1 MTWREMFQRLLGQRL
16 DEEIDVEAETG
27 AQGNP
32 EGAGGDSGTG
42 ADTGA
47 GEPANG
53 SGGDSGGAE
62 GGDPGTDENN
72 NEEDNNVPVFN
83 EGWFNP
89 QTMTFDP
96 SKISDEATR
105 NALQTVADAIR
116 ENNNAL
122 AIERA
127 INDQIAR
134 SNIAVSPETFRRC
147 LNTEGIKV
155 GTDGKVTGV
164 TEAFEALRKSD
175 AKLFID
181 SKENS
186 PLNEGFSPVNKT
198 NASNNFKSF
207 AEALEAEKALN

>member
-16 DEEIDVEAETG
+16 DEEIDVEAEAG

-32 EGAGGDSGTG
+32 EGTGGDSGIG
-42 ADTGA
+42 SDTGA
-47 GEPANG
+47 GEPVNG

-62 GGDPGTDENN
+62 GGDPGTGENTK
-72 NEEDNNVPVFN
+72 EDNRMPVFN

-96 SKISDEATR
+96 TKIADEATR

-134 SNIAVSPETFRRC
+134 SNIAVSPETFRKC
-147 LNTEGIKV
+147 LDTSGIKI
-155 GTDGKVTGV
+155 GADGKVTGV
-164 TEAFEALRKSD
+164 VEAFEALRKSD
-175 AKLFID
+175 AKLYNEV

-207 AEALEAEKALN
+207 TEALEAEKALN